1 MRAHAIA
8 LRRLFCVALLNI
20 RIAMVSS
27 KCASAFDNSFSTPMS
42 RDGLG
47 CVAPA
52 LPLQLPTFALHA
64 SACTAQ
70 PKGEREST
78 DGPWFIERIRC
89 LSESRDTKRC
99 EALCAHVH
107 ARALLPSRCRRMET
121 TTRPIAR
128 ALNRG
133 IPNRAS
139 LTFFWDATCGRLR
152 CLWQL
157 RSSLWL

>member
-1 MRAHAIA
+1 MRAHAIT
-8 LRRLFCVALLNI
+8 LRSLFCVALLNI

-42 RDGLG
+42 RDGLE
-47 CVAPA
+47 CVA
-52 LPLQLPTFALHA
+52 LHFRCSCQSLRCMPQPVQHNPRVKGRA
-64 SACTAQ
+64 RTGHGLLKGFDACPRVAT
-70 PKGEREST
+70 R
-78 DGPWFIERIRC
+78 
-89 LSESRDTKRC
+89 RDVKRGVHTC
-99 EALCAHVH
+99 TRAHCC
-107 ARALLPSRCRRMET
+107 RRRMET